1 VHAAAASGYRFNFFD
16 HVHTFNYFSKHAVTP
31 ALQAFVTEVQE
42 VVVGYVDEELR
53 SGRVRGLSTRHRQG
67 ATGVFQTVAG
77 FVTDF
82 FFGGFLFHARLKTA
96 ALDHKAVDDT
106 VENGVVVETITAVIQ
121 EVLYGCRRFIIEG
134 FNYDIAMVR
143 LESDHHSRPV
153 KVVVGV
159 DSRAYKAAGLF
170 VDAPYITNCD
180 DASARW
186 RLLLCWRRAGVKNTA
201 QYAASLNRPSSHTF
215 IRNLSM
221 LKIYNTLSRQKEEFK
236 PIHAGEIGMYV
247 CGITVYDLCHI
258 GHGRTFVAFD
268 VVARY
273 LRYVGY
279 TLKYVRNIT
288 DIDDK
293 IIKRANENGESIE
306 TLTNRMIGEMHKDFA
321 ALGILPPNL
330 EPRATRHIDE
340 IIELVGLLIERGH
353 AYVADNGDVMFD
365 VLSDK
370 DYGALSRQ
378 DLEQLQA
385 GARVEVAEVKR
396 NPMDFVLWKMSKADE
411 PAWSSPWGNGRP
423 GWHIE
428 CSAMNCKQ
436 LGTHFDIHGGGSD
449 LMFPHHENEVAQ
461 STCAHDGPY
470 VNYWMH
476 SGMVMVDREKMSK
489 SLGNFFT
496 VRDVLQ
502 HYDAETVRYFLMSGH
517 YRSQL
522 NYGEDNLNQARAALE
537 RLYTALRHTDATAV
551 AAGGEEFE
559 TRFRTAMDDDFNTP
573 EAYSVLFDMAREVNR
588 LKTEEKA
595 AADALAAK
603 LRQLANVLGILQQD
617 PEQFL
622 QSGAQANDDEVA
634 EIEALIK
641 MRNDARKAKDWAQ
654 ADVARDKLNA
664 LGIVLEDGP
673 QGTTWRRK

>member
-1 VHAAAASGYRFNFFD
+1 
-16 HVHTFNYFSKHAVTP
+16 
-31 ALQAFVTEVQE
+31 
-42 VVVGYVDEELR
+42 
-53 SGRVRGLSTRHRQG
+53 
-67 ATGVFQTVAG
+67 
-77 FVTDF
+77 
-82 FFGGFLFHARLKTA
+82 
-96 ALDHKAVDDT
+96 
-106 VENGVVVETITAVIQ
+106 
-121 EVLYGCRRFIIEG
+121 
-134 FNYDIAMVR
+134 
-143 LESDHHSRPV
+143 
-153 KVVVGV
+153 
-159 DSRAYKAAGLF
+159 
-170 VDAPYITNCD
+170 
-180 DASARW
+180 
-186 RLLLCWRRAGVKNTA
+186 
-201 QYAASLNRPSSHTF
+201 
-215 IRNLSM
+215 M
-221 LKIYNTLSRQKEEFK
+221 LKIYNTLTRQKEEFK

-279 TLKYVRNIT
+279 KLKYVRNIT

-321 ALGILPPNL
+321 ALGILPPDL

-340 IIELVGLLIERGH
+340 IIELVGRLIERGH

-370 DYGALSRQ
+370 DYGVLSRQ

-411 PAWSSPWGNGRP
+411 PAWNSPWGNGRP

-537 RLYTALRHTDATAV
+537 RLYTALRHTDVSAV

-559 TRFRTAMDDDFNTP
+559 ARFRSAMEDDFNTP

-588 LKTEEKA
+588 LKAEDKT

-603 LRQLANVLGILQQD
+603 LRQLADVLGILQQD